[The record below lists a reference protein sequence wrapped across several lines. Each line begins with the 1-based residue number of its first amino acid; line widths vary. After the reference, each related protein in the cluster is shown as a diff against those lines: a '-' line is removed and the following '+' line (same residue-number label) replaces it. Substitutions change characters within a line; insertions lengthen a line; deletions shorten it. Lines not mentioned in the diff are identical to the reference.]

1 MIRDYNTKKQKVLSE
16 RLKKRVAKAKN
27 VCYSIHNNVFNLLLI
42 TLTKETHYVKN

>member
-1 MIRDYNTKKQKVLSE
+1 MIRDYNKKKQEVLSE